1 METNEK
7 VVNESIV
14 NPFEENKRYDEY
26 LTKLDNLRMDG
37 ENKVIQLKGEN
48 RDIKLN
54 KLIDKDAKK
63 QVIENNKKLIKD
75 AKVVQK
81 EKAALVKEVI
91 VEAEKDANEEGKVYF
106 EAVSAKSKDLVAKAK
121 EVYLEAKKSEI
132 ADHKQRLAK
141 VKEDYTNAMASVDK
155 TDKKAVKK
163 VKGEYAISL
172 KTEKVLHSS
181 KVNEIK
187 SDYEIVK
194 QKAKD
199 DKYNAFSS
207 KYSFVSKVRNGRLT
221 IGQKFENWWRTY
233 AYNFKLSS
241 WLLKNALYI
250 IVVAFFLFAI
260 IYGSIQ
266 GKNLLTSGNILSIIG
281 QSSVKVFYTLGVAGL
296 ILLAGTDLSIG
307 RITGLGASF
316 VNMLLATTVYTSQFG
331 FTIDITGFP
340 VAVKV
345 ILALLVSII
354 LCTIFTSIAG
364 FFSAKFKMHPFITTL
379 STQLLI
385 FGIMMLSYADV
396 SAFTMESGLRNS
408 LRGQNYLNII
418 IAAVIVIAVV
428 WFIWNKTRFGKNMYA
443 VGGNAEAASV
453 SGISV
458 FWTTMGVFIMAG
470 VLYGIGGFATALQGA
485 GANANTGYGTEL
497 DAIAAAVIGG
507 VSFSGGIGK
516 ISGAVVGTIIFTGM
530 TYCLTA
536 LGFDPNIQYI
546 FKGVLIMAA
555 VCLDSIKYL
564 KKK

>member
-14 NPFEENKRYDEY
+14 NPFEENKRYDEF

-63 QVIENNKKLIKD
+63 QVIENNKKLIED
-75 AKVVQK
+75 AKVVEK
-81 EKAALVKEVI
+81 EKAPAVKEVI
-91 VEAEKDANEEGKVYF
+91 VEAEKIAKEEGKAYLD
-106 EAVSAKSKDLVAKAK
+106 AVSAKSKDLVAQAK
-121 EVYLEAKKSEI
+121 EVYIQAKKAEMTE
-132 ADHKQRLAK
+132 HQQRLAK
-141 VKEDYTNAMASVDK
+141 VKEDYANAMANVDRS
-155 TDKKAVKK
+155 DKKAVKK
-163 VKGEYAISL
+163 IKEEYAISL

-207 KYSFVSKVRNGRLT
+207 KYSFVTKLRNGKLT

-233 AYNFKLSS
+233 AYNFKLGA

-260 IYGSIQ
+260 IFGSVQ

-340 VAVKV
+340 VVVKV

-396 SAFTMESGLRNS
+396 SAFTMESGLRNA

-418 IAAVIVIAVV
+418 IAAVVVIVIV